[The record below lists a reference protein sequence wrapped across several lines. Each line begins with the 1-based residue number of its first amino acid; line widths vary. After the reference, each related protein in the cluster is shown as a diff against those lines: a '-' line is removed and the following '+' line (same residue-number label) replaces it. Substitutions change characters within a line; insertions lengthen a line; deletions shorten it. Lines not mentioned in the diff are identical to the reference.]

1 MGNRLKTQIYYTRN
15 GTSMVDI
22 TRDEIW
28 DSDYEN
34 EERQEKHKGKNKF
47 LKIGIVVFLVT
58 FAINVVL
65 IYSFFNLLSKL

>member
-1 MGNRLKTQIYYTRN
+1 MVQV
-15 GTSMVDI
+15 MVDI
-22 TRDEIW
+22 TREEIW

-34 EERQEKHKGKNKF
+34 EHKGKSKF
-47 LKIGIVVFLVT
+47 LKIGLILFLVT